1 MKISADQTRHIARL
15 ARLQLD
21 EEQVERMARQ
31 LGAILGYVEKLGELD
46 TDTVEPTSHA
56 LAVTNVWR
64 PDMPAE
70 LACDRDLLFGQAPR
84 FEQGFYVVPKV
95 LE

>member
-1 MKISADQTRHIARL
+1 MKISTDQTRHIARL

-21 EEQVERMARQ
+21 EEQLERMARQ
-31 LGAILGYVEKLGELD
+31 LDAILLYVEKLGELD
-46 TDTVEPTSHA
+46 TDAVEPTSHA

-64 PDMPAE
+64 PDVPGE
-70 LACDRDLLFGQAPR
+70 LPCDRGVLFGQAPR

-95 LE
+95 IE